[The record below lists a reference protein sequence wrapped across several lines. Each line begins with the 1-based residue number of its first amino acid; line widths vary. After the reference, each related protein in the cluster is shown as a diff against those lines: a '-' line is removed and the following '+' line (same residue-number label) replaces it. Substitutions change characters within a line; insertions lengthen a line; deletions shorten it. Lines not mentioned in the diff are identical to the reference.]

1 MKGKKVAIFGLR
13 DQVKYP
19 ESFVDGIGILA
30 ETFESVGAKIVG
42 FTSIDGYNFEMS
54 RAIRD
59 HKFVGLAID
68 KENQSKLTNDRI
80 KSWVEQ
86 LKKEFD

>member
-30 ETFESVGAKIVG
+30 EIFEYVGVKIIG
-42 FTSIDGYNFEMS
+42 FTSI
-54 RAIRD
+54 
-59 HKFVGLAID
+59 
-68 KENQSKLTNDRI
+68 
-80 KSWVEQ
+80 
-86 LKKEFD
+86 LKCHERLGITHL